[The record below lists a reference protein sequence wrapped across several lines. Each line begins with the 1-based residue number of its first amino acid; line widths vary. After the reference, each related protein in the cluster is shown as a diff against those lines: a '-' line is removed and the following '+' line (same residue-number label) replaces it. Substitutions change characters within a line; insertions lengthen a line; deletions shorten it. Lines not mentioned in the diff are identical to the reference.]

1 MSRFQV
7 INQGDKREKNK
18 KSWKYKRQ
26 GRRNVPLAEAFVEDS
41 GIASTGRINDGMAT
55 FLVRRSSARS
65 FEGTFQSWTA
75 LAEATRGAASR
86 GTEVEPAPL
95 AWQQASVENVA
106 FFEAEA
112 IAKDS

>member
-1 MSRFQV
+1 M
-7 INQGDKREKNK
+7 
-18 KSWKYKRQ
+18 
-26 GRRNVPLAEAFVEDS
+26 PLVEALVEGS

-65 FEGTFQSWTA
+65 FEDRFQSWTA
-75 LAEATRGAASR
+75 LAEATGAASR

-95 AWQQASVENVA
+95 AWQQASLENNVA
-106 FFEAEA
+106 FFEVGA